1 MFLHLH
7 STKNY
12 TQTCRPAVHN
22 CYDWGRPVLV
32 GGGIAWDF
40 LFLSFSFYVFFFSWG
55 CMSLSREDSRKIC
68 TLVYTI
74 RFHSAPNTRPLV
86 FSRAHLLFFFSHF
99 HWIAHAHA
107 RFYSSLFH
115 SRHTHNTHAYIQT
128 VFLSLFLSL
137 LRAISCIVN
146 SPNFSSF

>member
-86 FSRAHLLFFFSHF
+86 FSRAHLLFFFAFSLDCPRTRTVLFFSLSLATHTQ
-99 HWIAHAHA
+99 HA
-107 RFYSSLFH
+107 RI
-115 SRHTHNTHAYIQT
+115 HTDC
-128 VFLSLFLSL
+128 LSLSLSL
-137 LRAISCIVN
+137 SLTCDFMHR
-146 SPNFSSF
+146 